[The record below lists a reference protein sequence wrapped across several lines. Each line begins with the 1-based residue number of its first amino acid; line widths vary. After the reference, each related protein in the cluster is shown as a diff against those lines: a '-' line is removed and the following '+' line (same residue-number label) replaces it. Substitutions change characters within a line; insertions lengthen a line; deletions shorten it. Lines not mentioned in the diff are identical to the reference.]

1 MGKARLL
8 KNQGLKR
15 KHRIFISVILSIV
28 LVFGNFVSFKRAVAM
43 EGTETAEDGQCD
55 RKELV
60 ALRQT
65 DSETYL
71 LADGSYESV
80 VYTEDKYYRD
90 AKGDLLP
97 IDNSIVGC
105 NITINERQ
113 YKYTNAA
120 NSTKCYFESDTV
132 GALLQKDSNSLS
144 FRLLSQGIPVPR
156 LGGIEGSKE
165 IAEYFLQGENCIA
178 FQNIA
183 EDTDAAYFFEN
194 AGLKEYLVLNSSH
207 SPHSFCFEV
216 SGEGL
221 SFSNNQNGT
230 IDVIGPDNEI
240 AFQFSKLFAVDSAG
254 VYTEDVH
261 YEISEN
267 GNTTVITIVVS
278 DSYLNNPDRAF
289 PVLVDPTVMITGEYS
304 TQDTYVSSRYPTTN
318 YYLNTYLRTGRDDD
332 FYIRRSFLRFNL
344 PSALS
349 GSTVAEA
356 YIMIHKSSGATPDV
370 KAYHVT
376 GSWSSST
383 LTWNNM
389 PGYTTSNA
397 SGTATLTS
405 NDWYKITILPIAA
418 RWASGEYTNY
428 GVVLKDATE
437 SGTSQW
443 TTFHSSDAASPNKP
457 ELHLK
462 YYLPLS
468 YWYSDAS
475 SICKWTSSP
484 TISYFIIDFDSSFA
498 FYPGLVNGVSQ
509 WNSALG
515 ISADLS
521 YMDFTAPIR
530 YYGGK
535 KQDLEDLGYFGSI
548 SSSTLGATQYVSK
561 TQQDKYSYNGSIKTF
576 YTLSEVKGYVVSRS
590 DMTYYNYIKTC
601 THEIGH
607 ALGWVGHPSST
618 QPTWVMQQG
627 ISTVTTLSTE
637 EANHLA
643 QIY

>member
-475 SICKWTSSP
+475 EIGKWTYSP
-484 TISYFIIDFDSSFA
+484 VVYYENHNPVNTFPLGSGMA
-498 FYPGLVNGVSQ
+498 NGVSE
-509 WNSALG
+509 WNAALG
-515 ISADLS
+515 LS
-521 YMDFTAPIR
+521 MTLSTTNSNAPIR
-530 YYGGK
+530 FHGGTK
-535 KQDLEDLGYFGSI
+535 DQLEATNLFGVIPVDYLGKTFVL
-548 SSSTLGATQYVSK
+548 SSTNL
-561 TQQDKYSYNGSIKTF
+561 DKYSYNGSIKQLKV
-576 YTLSEVKGYVVSRS
+576 YNEVIGYVVSRTDAS
-590 DMTYYNYIKTC
+590 YYNVIKTC
-601 THEIGH
+601 THELGH
-607 ALGWVGHPSST
+607 AMGWWGHPVSS

-627 ISTVTTLSTE
+627 LLTNTTLTTDE
-637 EANHLA
+637 KNHLI
-643 QIY
+643 QVY

>member
-1 MGKARLL
+1 MRCCK
-8 KNQGLKR
+8 
-15 KHRIFISVILSIV
+15 
-28 LVFGNFVSFKRAVAM
+28 
-43 EGTETAEDGQCD
+43 
-55 RKELV
+55 
-60 ALRQT
+60 
-65 DSETYL
+65 
-71 LADGSYESV
+71 
-80 VYTEDKYYRD
+80 
-90 AKGDLLP
+90 
-97 IDNSIVGC
+97 
-105 NITINERQ
+105 
-113 YKYTNAA
+113 
-120 NSTKCYFESDTV
+120 
-132 GALLQKDSNSLS
+132 KDSNSLS

-165 IAEYFLQGENCIA
+165 IAEYSLQGENCIA

-207 SPHSFCFEV
+207 SPHSFCFEI

-230 IDVIGPDNEI
+230 IDVIGPDNEV

-332 FYIRRSFLRFNL
+332 FYVRRSFLRFNL

-484 TISYFIIDFDSSFA
+484 TISLFFLGFNNSTSIYDGF
-498 FYPGLVNGVSQ
+498 LNGVTQ

-515 ISADLS
+515 ISSDLS
-521 YMDFTAPIR
+521 YMNVSAPVIF
-530 YYGGK
+530 YAGT
-535 KQDLEDLGYFGSI
+535 KQELEDGGYFGAI
-548 SSSTLGATQYVSK
+548 SASTLGVTRYIHR
-561 TQQDKYSYNGSIKTF
+561 TQQEKFSYNGSIKTL
-576 YTLSEVKGYVVSRS
+576 YTLSEVMGYVVSRS
-590 DMTYYNYIKTC
+590 DLVYDNYIKTC
-601 THEIGH
+601 THETGH
-607 ALGWVGHPSST
+607 ALGWDGHPSSS

-637 EANHLA
+637 ETHHLA
-643 QIY
+643 QVY

>member
-1 MGKARLL
+1 M
-8 KNQGLKR
+8 
-15 KHRIFISVILSIV
+15 ILSIV
-28 LVFGNFVSFKRAVAM
+28 LVFGNFVGFKRAVAM

-97 IDNSIVGC
+97 IDNSIVAC
-105 NITINERQ
+105 NITLNERQ

-132 GALLQKDSNSLS
+132 GALLQKGSNTLS
-144 FRLLSQGIPVPR
+144 FRLLSQSIPVPR

-230 IDVIGPDNEI
+230 IDVIGPDNEV

-278 DSYLNNPDRAF
+278 DSYLNNPDRSF
-289 PVLVDPTVMITGEYS
+289 PILVDPTVMITGEYS

-462 YYLPLS
+462 YYLPLNC
-468 YWYSDAS
+468 WYSDDS
-475 SICKWTSSP
+475 KIGKWNFST
-484 TISYFIIDFDSSFA
+484 TIRYYDLCNDTFFPLVA
-498 FYPGLVNGVSQ
+498 GLNNGINQ
-509 WNSALG
+509 WGNALG
-515 ISADLS
+515 ISPTLS
-521 YMDFTAPIR
+521 GTSSNAPIEF
-530 YYGGK
+530 YGGTK
-535 KQDLEDLGYFGSI
+535 EQLEALEFFGYIDDTIYGL
-548 SSSTLGATQYVSK
+548 TLYLNMGDPDT
-561 TQQDKYSYNGSIKTF
+561 YSYNGAIKKCYPYYSTR
-576 YTLSEVKGYVVSRS
+576 SYVVNRS
-590 DMTYYNYIKTC
+590 YMSYYNVIKTC
-601 THEIGH
+601 THEMGH
-607 ALGWVGHPSST
+607 ALGWKGHPSTS

-627 ISTVTTLSTE
+627 LLTNTTLSDE
-637 EANHLA
+637 EKAHLL
-643 QIY
+643 QVYQQ